1 MPKTL
6 FYAIKFISV
15 LALAIVMSVGRVELA
30 SAYHQQSDTAQIAN
44 DDGKDKADH
53 SNGNDKAKGNENSKA
68 EAKADSKSEA
78 KGNSET
84 KAAEKSAAT
93 SANTGAQANKMS
105 GPPGNN
111 GTVKVHEGV
120 VEVSPERQEDSHVCT
135 FHLHGFNFDGGSSGT
150 WDIAPQAPGGGP
162 GAHGNWGPADSS
174 GEWRTSGATTTLAD
188 GHYKLSWRQ
197 LVPSAPGGDKHKVFW
212 VECAAQGRGHQGG
225 QQAEK
230 AQERLSSAVTNAQN
244 VSAELATSIGVANQL
259 LLTGNLTVEQRSALT
274 NAVGAAVTAQTQL
287 TEKFNAAQTAL
298 TNLIAAIS
306 SGTAEQIATRV
317 SEAEQARANLNEAIS
332 GAAKANAQLGTTITA
347 SGGIAITGQTITS
360 SSVEERTEREVTTA
374 TTGGMTTVAGSQSSP
389 QMSESSQTASQT
401 ASQAG
406 AQSATTGV
414 QAGVQ
419 NLPSTKTSDETAALV
434 ILGLA
439 FMAFGG
445 ALLRRQ
451 QITVR

>member
-1 MPKTL
+1 MPRTL
-6 FYAIKFISV
+6 LYAIKFISV
-15 LALAIVMSVGRVELA
+15 LALVIVISVGRVELA
-30 SAYHQQSDTAQIAN
+30 SAYHQQPDATQIAN
-44 DDGKDKADH
+44 EDGKDKADH
-53 SNGNDKAKGNENSKA
+53 GNGKDKDNAKG

-78 KGNSET
+78 KANSET
-84 KAAEKSAAT
+84 KASDKSEAR
-93 SANTGAQANKMS
+93 SANTAAQANNMS

-120 VEVSPERQEDSHVCT
+120 VEVTPERQEDSHVCI
-135 FHLHGFNFDGGSSGT
+135 FHLHGFNFDGGSTGT

-197 LVPSAPGGDKHKVFW
+197 VVPTAPGGDKHKVFW

-230 AQERLSSAVTNAQN
+230 AQERLSSAIGNVAS
-244 VSAELATSIGVANQL
+244 VSAQLATSIGVANQL
-259 LLTGNLTVEQRSALT
+259 LLTGNLTVEQRTALT
-274 NAVGAAVTAQTQL
+274 NAVGAAVAAQALL

-298 TNLIAAIS
+298 TNLVAAIN
-306 SGTAEQIATRV
+306 SGTAEQIAIRV
-317 SEAEQARANLNEAIS
+317 DEAERARANLNEAIS

-347 SGGIAITGQTITS
+347 SGGIAITGQTITN

-389 QMSESSQTASQT
+389 QMSESSQTASQ
-401 ASQAG
+401 AG

-419 NLPSTKTSDETAALV
+419 NLPSTNTSDETAALV